1 MKVLHISKY
10 YPPVLGGIE
19 SVAWELVQGANLAGV
34 RTDVLCSNQQALTTS
49 ERAAAGYDITRAASW
64 GTWLS
69 TSMAPALAVE
79 LRRVQARYDVIH
91 VHMPDPMA
99 ALAVWLCRPRA
110 KLVVHWHSD
119 VIRQRLALRV
129 YEPLQRWLLQ
139 KADAIVATSPPYAQA
154 SPPLQAWQDKVQV
167 IPIGISDLAS
177 EACSRQAAAIRQHMG
192 EGQLVFALGR
202 MTYYK
207 GFDVLI
213 DAFASL
219 PEGVRLMIGGEGEL
233 HDTLKQQVRA
243 RGLQHRV
250 HLLGHVPDDQLASHF
265 EACDLFCMSSTVRAE
280 AYGVAMLEA
289 MMMGKPVVATDIAGS
304 GVPWV
309 NQHGI
314 TGLNVPAGSAGAL
327 ASALGQLLG
336 NEELR
341 VACGTQARQRYLNEF
356 TAERMVQQT
365 LALYRKVHAI

>member
-19 SVAWELVQGANLAGV
+19 SVAWELVQGSNLGGV
-34 RTDVLCSNQQALTTS
+34 RADVLCSNQQALTS
-49 ERAAAGYDITRAASW
+49 HERTGAGYDVTRAASF

-69 TSMAPALAVE
+69 TSMAPSLAVE
-79 LRRVQARYDVIH
+79 LRRVQSQYDVIH

-119 VIRQRLALRV
+119 VIRQRLALRL
-129 YEPLQRWLLQ
+129 YEPLQRWLLSE
-139 KADAIVATSPPYAQA
+139 AAAIIATSPPYAQA
-154 SPPLQAWQDKVQV
+154 SPPLQAWQHKVQV

-177 EACSRQAAAIRQHMG
+177 EACSRQAAEIRQQLG
-192 EGQLVFALGR
+192 GGQLVFALGR

-219 PEGVRLMIGGEGEL
+219 PGAVKLMIGGEGEL
-233 HDTLKQQVRA
+233 LDTFRQQVSA
-243 RGLQHRV
+243 RGLQDRV
-250 HLLGHVPDDQLASHF
+250 QLLGHVPDDQLASHF

-314 TGLNVPAGSAGAL
+314 TGLNVPAGNAAAL
-327 ASALGQLLG
+327 ASALNQVLG
-336 NEELR
+336 DEELR
-341 VACGTQARQRYLNEF
+341 VACGTQARQRYLMEF
-356 TAERMVQQT
+356 TAEQMVQRT
-365 LALYRKVHAI
+365 LALYRKVQAG